1 MSIFNNLG
9 KQQPV
14 SMQQAMTELRSHPA
28 DIIKQAGF
36 NVPANL
42 MGNPQATV
50 MHLMQTGQIRSPMMQ
65 RIQPMLNM
73 LMGKR

>member
-65 RIQPMLNM
+65 RIQPMLNL

>member
-36 NVPANL
+36 NVPANIA
-42 MGNPQATV
+42 GNPQATV
-50 MHLMQTGQIRSPMMQ
+50 MHLMQTGQIRNPVMQ
-65 RIQPMLNM
+65 RIQPMLNQ
-73 LMGKR
+73 LLGRR

>member
-36 NVPANL
+36 NVPANIA
-42 MGNPQATV
+42 GNPQATV
-50 MHLMQTGQIRSPMMQ
+50 MHLMQTGQIRNQVMQ
-65 RIQPMLNM
+65 RIQPMLNQ
-73 LMGKR
+73 LLGRR